1 MGDLNKKRSSAE
13 KSKCISRLC
22 SLYLFPGTICE
33 RVWTIFFSL
42 PVFVDVE
49 QPWGLGCSIMGREDI
64 LGKRAL
70 FGRISTG
77 RAVEEQYLP
86 HFNPW
91 FIPKLAKKQL

>member
-1 MGDLNKKRSSAE
+1 
-13 KSKCISRLC
+13 
-22 SLYLFPGTICE
+22 
-33 RVWTIFFSL
+33 
-42 PVFVDVE
+42 
-49 QPWGLGCSIMGREDI
+49 MGREDI